1 MLLSSKDYV
10 IVVQAE
16 TALVIVHTRVHVRH
30 VTAERCCQEPSLAL
44 GLLRGA
50 VPHLAPSR
58 LASPR
63 SPRARRSKCSSI
75 QSLTH
80 SSFLNT
86 QCDSSH
92 GSSLSRGLVWL
103 ARSRKRLDVP
113 VYTTHSTCEVVALR
127 TAPPPYVI
135 AAHPLHATAVSFHTA
150 EDLGWLLR
158 DSDRGPQPRS
168 LVPVH
173 L

>member
-30 VTAERCCQEPSLAL
+30 VTAERCRQEPSLAL
-44 GLLRGA
+44 GLLRRSCPTPRA
-50 VPHLAPSR
+50 LAPRLSP
-58 LASPR
+58 LASP
-63 SPRARRSKCSSI
+63 SSI
-75 QSLTH
+75 QSRTH